1 MVPKRTAVQVLE
13 FHSAQHRGESYLIL
27 SLRSDTPEHFL
38 SGPLPN
44 LVVTR
49 TRDRPR
55 PWSDFVMQETAQRY
69 HRRSRRVN
77 LGQPVRLIPS
87 LPRGEFFEETGTTSN
102 VSREGFYFLTK
113 REHYQEGMRLL
124 VTLPYHSPPDRSDC
138 DYLGQVVR
146 VERLDEGQR
155 GVAVQLL
162 SSAGGPQ

>member
-1 MVPKRTAVQVLE
+1 
-13 FHSAQHRGESYLIL
+13 
-27 SLRSDTPEHFL
+27 
-38 SGPLPN
+38 
-44 LVVTR
+44 
-49 TRDRPR
+49 
-55 PWSDFVMQETAQRY
+55 MQETARQY

-146 VERLDEGQR
+146 GPAWRRCPTPVVGRRSSVTLQT
-155 GVAVQLL
+155 VALCSLGARSQL
-162 SSAGGPQ
+162 

>member
-1 MVPKRTAVQVLE
+1 
-13 FHSAQHRGESYLIL
+13 
-27 SLRSDTPEHFL
+27 
-38 SGPLPN
+38 
-44 LVVTR
+44 
-49 TRDRPR
+49 
-55 PWSDFVMQETAQRY
+55 MQETAQRY

-155 GVAVQLL
+155 GLAVQLL
-162 SSAGGPQ
+162 SSVGGPQ